1 MNAEQKFK
9 LARTAIISV
18 ALVSTIVLLMFM
30 VLMHQPKTLSTSMDL
45 HNQKI
50 ELNCTFASEEK
61 EETTSYG
68 GSN

>member
-9 LARTAIISV
+9 LAHTAIITV
-18 ALVSTIVLLMFM
+18 ALVITIVLLMFM

-50 ELNCTFASEEK
+50 ELNCTFASEE

>member
-9 LARTAIISV
+9 LAHTAIIV
-18 ALVSTIVLLMFM
+18 VTLAVTLVLLMHM
-30 VLMHQPKTLSTSMDL
+30 VLMHQPETLSTSMDL